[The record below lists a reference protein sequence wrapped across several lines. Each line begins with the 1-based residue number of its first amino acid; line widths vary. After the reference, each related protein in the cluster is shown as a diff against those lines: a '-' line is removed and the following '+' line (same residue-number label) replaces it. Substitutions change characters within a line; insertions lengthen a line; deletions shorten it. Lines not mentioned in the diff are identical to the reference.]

1 MSALVSE
8 WEMSYKIK
16 KSDKSDFIK
25 WLRKNKDSVITPHLI
40 QRAIDEL

>member
-1 MSALVSE
+1 MSSLVSE
-8 WEMSYKIK
+8 WETPHKIK

-25 WLRKNKDSVITPHLI
+25 WLRRHKDDVITPHLI